1 MAEFAFV
8 SSTLHNPNML
18 LNHQAKQNEH
28 HIMNVECVTFEG
40 RVAWEVSS
48 AIPKEE
54 EVLPTTLTSN
64 ANSNQTSTMKR
75 SPKSSKSSS
84 KYSKPKSQN
93 LPDPVEAENTA
104 PTGLTWLDCLLN
116 LLILLVIIISA
127 FRGAMICYEMFHS
140 QADLVMSD
148 STNVGLPRYV
158 CGVCIQT

>member
-1 MAEFAFV
+1 MVWFLARC
-8 SSTLHNPNML
+8 LHNPNML

-54 EVLPTTLTSN
+54 EVTSN
-64 ANSNQTSTMKR
+64 VNSNQTSTMKR
-75 SPKSSKSSS
+75 SPKSSKSSKSSS

-127 FRGAMICYEMFHS
+127 VRGAMICYEMSHG

-158 CGVCIQT
+158 CGVCIQA

>member
-1 MAEFAFV
+1 M
-8 SSTLHNPNML
+8 P

-28 HIMNVECVTFEG
+28 HTMNLECVTFEG

-48 AIPKEE
+48 AILKEE

-64 ANSNQTSTMKR
+64 TNSNETSTMKR
-75 SPKSSKSSS
+75 SPKSSKSSKS
-84 KYSKPKSQN
+84 SIKYSKPKSEN
-93 LPDPVEAENTA
+93 LPDPVEAGNTA
-104 PTGLTWLDCLLN
+104 TTGLTWLDCLLN

-127 FRGAMICYEMFHS
+127 VRGAMICYEMSHS